1 MFIRPEYQ
9 VGDTITIQKRITDD
23 DAALT
28 YGSGELDNMLATPS
42 LVALMIEA
50 SSKLLDSRLQ
60 NEYTSAGITVTVK
73 HMNPSP
79 IGNTV
84 SMKVTIR
91 TIEGNHILLDMEAYD
106 EMGLIGTGSH
116 ERVIVNKAGMKAKAA
131 NRVVNR

>member
-9 VGDTITIQKRITDD
+9 VGDTITIQKRITDE

-28 YGSGELDNMLATPS
+28 YGSGELTNMLATPS

-50 SSKLLDSRLQ
+50 SSRLIDSRLQ
-60 NEYTSAGITVTVK
+60 DEYTSAGLQVSVT
-73 HMNPSP
+73 HLNPSP

-91 TIEGNHILLDMEAYD
+91 EIQGNHIILDMEAYD
-106 EMGLIGTGSH
+106 EMGEIGTGNH
-116 ERVIVNKAGMKAKAA
+116 ERVIVNKEGIKAKAVS
-131 NRVVNR
+131 RIFGR

>member
-1 MFIRPEYQ
+1 MFIKPEYH

-50 SSKLLDSRLQ
+50 ASKLVDNRLQ
-60 NEYTSAGITVTVK
+60 HEYTSAGLKVSVT
-73 HMNPSP
+73 HLHPSP

-91 TIEGNHILLDMEAYD
+91 EVVGNHIHMDMEAYD
-106 EMGLIGTGSH
+106 EMGLIGTGTH
-116 ERVIVNKAGMKAKAA
+116 ERVIVNREGMKAKAA
-131 NRVVNR
+131 ARVVGK

>member
-9 VGDTITIQKRITDD
+9 VGDTITIQKRITDE

-28 YGSGELDNMLATPS
+28 YGSGELTNMLATPS

-50 SSKLLDSRLQ
+50 SSKLIDSRLQ
-60 NEYTSAGITVTVK
+60 DEYTSAGLQVSVT
-73 HMNPSP
+73 HLNPSP

-91 TIEGNHILLDMEAYD
+91 EIQGNHIILDMEAYD
-106 EMGLIGTGSH
+106 EMGEIGTGNH
-116 ERVIVNKAGMKAKAA
+116 ERVIVNKEGIKAKAVS
-131 NRVVNR
+131 RIFR

>member
-50 SSKLLDSRLQ
+50 SSRLIDSRLQ
-60 NEYTSAGITVTVK
+60 NEYTSAGLQATVT
-73 HMNPSP
+73 HLNPSP

-91 TIEGNHILLDMEAYD
+91 EIKDNHISLDMEAYD
-106 EMGLIGTGSH
+106 EAGVIGTGNH
-116 ERVIVNKAGMKAKAA
+116 ERVIVNKAGIRAKAA
-131 NRVVNR
+131 SRVIR

>member
-28 YGSGELDNMLATPS
+28 YGNGELDSMLATPS

-50 SSKLLDSRLQ
+50 SSRLVDSRLQ
-60 NEYTSAGITVTVK
+60 QEYTSAGLQVMVT
-73 HMNPSP
+73 HLNPSP

-91 TIEGNHILLDMEAYD
+91 EITGNHIHLDMEAYD
-106 EMGLIGTGSH
+106 EMGIIGTGTH
-116 ERVIVNKAGMKAKAA
+116 ERVIVNKAGIIAKAA
-131 NRVVNR
+131 SRSTNK

>member
-9 VGDTITIQKRITDD
+9 VGDTITIQKRITDE

-28 YGSGELDNMLATPS
+28 YGSGELDSMLATPS

-50 SSKLLDSRLQ
+50 SSRLLDIRLQ
-60 NEYTSAGITVTVK
+60 KEYTSAGLQVSVT
-73 HMNPSP
+73 HLNPSP

-91 TIEGNHILLDMEAYD
+91 EIIGNHIQLDMEAYD
-106 EMGLIGTGSH
+106 EMGIIGTGSH
-116 ERVIVNKAGMKAKAA
+116 ERVIVNKDGIKAKAA
-131 NRVVNR
+131 SRSTQK

>member
-50 SSKLLDSRLQ
+50 SSKLVDSRLQ
-60 NEYTSAGITVTVK
+60 NEYTSAGLEVSVR
-73 HMNPSP
+73 HLNPSP

-91 TIEGNHILLDMEAYD
+91 EIEGNHIRLDMEAYD
-106 EMGLIGTGSH
+106 EMGIIGTGTH
-116 ERVIVNKAGMKAKAA
+116 ERVIVNRAGMKAKAVS
-131 NRVVNR
+131 RIVR

>member
-9 VGDTITIQKRITDD
+9 AGDTITIQKRITDE

-50 SSKLLDSRLQ
+50 SSKLIDSRLPH
-60 NEYTSAGITVTVK
+60 EYTSAGLQASVR

-91 TIEGNHILLDMEAYD
+91 QIEGNHIFLDMEAYD
-106 EMGLIGTGSH
+106 EVGMIGTGIH
-116 ERVIVNKAGMKAKAA
+116 ERVIVNKAGIKAKAA
-131 NRVVNR
+131 ARIVK

>member
-1 MFIRPEYQ
+1 MFIIPEYQ

-28 YGSGELDNMLATPS
+28 YGSGELDSMLATPS

-50 SSKLLDSRLQ
+50 SSRLVDSRLQ
-60 NEYTSAGITVTVK
+60 AEYTSAGLQITVT
-73 HMNPSP
+73 HLNPSP

-91 TIEGNHILLDMEAYD
+91 EIIGNHIHLDMEAYD
-106 EMGLIGTGSH
+106 EVGIIGTGTH
-116 ERVIVNKAGMKAKAA
+116 ERVIVNKAGIKAKAA
-131 NRVVNR
+131 SRGTHK

>member
-9 VGDTITIQKRITDD
+9 VGDTLTIQKRITDE

-28 YGSGELDNMLATPS
+28 YGSGELDSMLATPS

-50 SSKLLDSRLQ
+50 SSRLLDIRLQ
-60 NEYTSAGITVTVK
+60 KEYTSAGLQVSVT
-73 HMNPSP
+73 HLNPSP

-91 TIEGNHILLDMEAYD
+91 EIIGNHIQLDMEAYD
-106 EMGLIGTGSH
+106 EMGIIGTGTH
-116 ERVIVNKAGMKAKAA
+116 ERVIVNKDGIKAKAA
-131 NRVVNR
+131 SRSTQK

>member
-9 VGDTITIQKRITDD
+9 VGDTITIQKRIVDE

-60 NEYTSAGITVTVK
+60 REYTSAGLQVSVK
-73 HMNPSP
+73 HLNPSP

-91 TIEGNHILLDMEAYD
+91 EIKENHIFLDMEAYD
-106 EMGLIGTGSH
+106 ELGLIGSGSH
-116 ERVIVNKAGMKAKAA
+116 ERIIVSKEGIKSKAA
-131 NRVVNR
+131 SRVVR

>member
-9 VGDTITIQKRITDD
+9 VGDTITIQKRITDE

-50 SSKLLDSRLQ
+50 SSKLIDSRLQ
-60 NEYTSAGITVTVK
+60 AEYTSAGLQVSVT
-73 HMNPSP
+73 HLNPSP

-91 TIEGNHILLDMEAYD
+91 EIQGNHIILDMEAYD
-106 EMGLIGTGSH
+106 EMGVIGTGNH
-116 ERVIVNKAGMKAKAA
+116 ERVIVNKEGIKAKAVS
-131 NRVVNR
+131 RIFR